1 METVA
6 KQRVKSDILSE
17 DEITVSFFYL
27 VVKRSMDIFLAAI
40 GLFVLSP
47 LLVLIAICIKIEDPR
62 GPVFFSQL
70 RVGKKERVFKIYKF
84 RSMVTDAEERLKD
97 LISLNEVPG
106 AMFKMKQDPR
116 VTRIGKFIRKT
127 SIDELP
133 QLWNVIKGDMSLV
146 GPRPPLIRE
155 VKQYTN
161 FEKQRLLI
169 TPGCTGLWQVSGRS
183 NLSFYDMVKLD
194 LEYIV
199 KRSIWLDIK
208 IILRTIL
215 LLVGSKNAY

>member
-47 LLVLIAICIKIEDPR
+47 LLVLIAICIKIEDPK

-70 RVGKKERVFKIYKF
+70 RVGKKEKVFKIYKF

>member
-47 LLVLIAICIKIEDPR
+47 LLVFIAICIKIEDPK
-62 GPVFFSQL
+62 GPIFFSQL
-70 RVGKKERVFKIYKF
+70 RVGKKERIFKIYKF

-97 LISLNEVPG
+97 LISLNEVSG

-161 FEKQRLLI
+161 FEKQRLFI